1 MNISEIQSILGTID
15 LKSSR
20 DMLVSKKYNVFIM
33 IDISKS
39 MALYKE
45 LLKDAIFHLY
55 NSLREYKQEIE
66 LTLMSNEKVKKIL
79 SEIDVLI
86 DGNYEEKLDDDLPY
100 RGSSN
105 QVIYQFTDR
114 YRDFFKSK
122 KKRISSIEKKEG
134 QQLLTG
140 IPSTQTK
147 NLWKKIKEQ
156 NGYS

>member
-1 MNISEIQSILGTID
+1 MVGALG
-15 LKSSR
+15 
-20 DMLVSKKYNVFIM
+20 
-33 IDISKS
+33 
-39 MALYKE
+39 
-45 LLKDAIFHLY
+45 
-55 NSLREYKQEIE
+55 
-66 LTLMSNEKVKKIL
+66 MSNEKVKKIL